1 MNSIRKIKLVSF
13 FSFLL
18 ISACRPV
25 EVNSIDTSK
34 TEVLNKNYAK
44 GADIGWLS
52 EMEVKGKKF
61 YTNDG
66 IEHDL
71 FDVLKSKG
79 INSVRFRIW
88 VNPSNGYC
96 NKADVIAMAIRAH
109 QKGMRIM
116 LDFHY
121 SDTWATVDREIKP
134 NAWKNYGFAQLQQAV
149 YDHTLGVLNT
159 LKSDGVTPE
168 WVQVGNESDDG
179 ILFPDGQISLGNG
192 ANFAK
197 LFKSGY
203 DAIKSIDANIKVIAH
218 ASSSNDT
225 THLKAFF
232 DALYNNGAHWDVIG
246 LSSYPGTNAPW
257 QLRNDHAFETMTFL
271 QKRYQKP
278 IMMCETGY
286 LVTAPLECK
295 NMLIDLMKK
304 NSSLGENG
312 LGVFYWEPASDLN
325 WNLKYKYGA
334 FDTKGK
340 PTEAM
345 DAFLIK

>member
-1 MNSIRKIKLVSF
+1 MNSFRKIKLVAL
-13 FSFLL
+13 FSLLL
-18 ISACRPV
+18 IYACRPA
-25 EVNSIDTSK
+25 EVNAIDSSK

-52 EMEVKGKKF
+52 EMEAKGKKF

-66 IEHDL
+66 IEQDL

-79 INSVRFRIW
+79 INAVRFRIW
-88 VNPSNGYC
+88 LNPGNGFC
-96 NKADVIAMAIRAH
+96 NKIDVVAMVIRAH

-121 SDTWATVDREIKP
+121 SDTWADPTHQYKP
-134 NAWKNYGFAQLQQAV
+134 GAWKNYNFVQLQQAV
-149 YDHTLGVLNT
+149 YAHTFDILNT
-159 LKSDGVTPE
+159 LGLDGITPE

-203 DAIKSIDANIKVIAH
+203 DAIKKINKNIKVIAH

-225 THLKAFF
+225 THLKTFF
-232 DALYNNGAHWDVIG
+232 DALYNNGAHWDIIG

-257 QLRNDHAFETMTFL
+257 QLRNDHSLESMTFL

-278 IMMCETGY
+278 IMICETGY
-286 LVTAPLECK
+286 LVTSPIECK

-304 NSSLGENG
+304 NASLRENG
-312 LGVFYWEPASDLN
+312 LGVFYWEPAADLN

-334 FDTKGK
+334 FDTTGK

-345 DAFLIK
+345 DAFLFN